1 MLPCRNGSHLYTGRQ
16 TCLSQ
21 RPGSGTSERCNSG
34 STDPAKLKVSGDFMS
49 LYQAYLEQIEGR
61 KEQGL
66 KPKPIDDGSLVA
78 ELIAQIK
85 DADHA
90 HRADSLNFLIYNTL
104 PGTTS
109 AAGVKAAFLKEI
121 ILGEAVVAEITPAF
135 AFELLSHM
143 KGGPSVEVLLDL
155 ALGDDAAIASDAA
168 EILKTQVFLYEADT
182 NRLKAAFEA
191 GSAIARDIIESYA
204 EAEFFTKLPEIEDE
218 IKVVTYIAAEGD
230 ISTDLLSPGNQAHS
244 RSDRELHGKCMISE
258 QAQDEIR
265 KLQAQHPDKQVM
277 LIAEKGTMGV
287 GSSRMSGVNNVALWT
302 GRQASPYVPFV
313 NVAPIVAGTN
323 GISPIF
329 LTTVGVT
336 GGIGIDLKNWVKK
349 LDADGN
355 PILNN
360 DDNPI
365 LEQKYSVE
373 TGTILTI
380 NTKDKMLLDEDGGEA
395 LVDVSSSFTPQKL
408 EFMKAGGS
416 YAIVF
421 GKMLQTFACETLGV
435 ELKSAY
441 APSKEVSVEGQGL
454 TAVEKIFNA
463 NAVGVAPGTVLHAG
477 SDARVRVNIVGSQD
491 TTGLMTAQ
499 ELEAMAATV
508 ISPTVDGAYQSGC
521 HTASVWDIKAQENTP
536 RLMKFMH
543 DFGLITGR
551 DPKDVYHPMTDVI
564 HKVLND
570 ITVDDWAIII
580 GGDSHT
586 RMSKGVA
593 FGADSGTVALALAT
607 GEATMPIPESV
618 KVTFKGS
625 MADHMD
631 FRDVVHATQTQM
643 LKQFGDN
650 VFQGRIIEV
659 HIGTLLADQ
668 AFTFTDWTAEMKAK
682 ASICISEDATLIE
695 SLEIAKHRIQIMIDK
710 GMEND
715 NRMLQGLIDIADQ
728 RIAQIRSG
736 EKPALAPDANA
747 SYFAE
752 VVVDLDQIVEPMI
765 ADPDVNNADVSKR
778 YTHDTIRPIS
788 FYGADKKVD
797 LGFVGS
803 CMVHKGDVKI
813 VAQMLRNLEKSSG
826 KVEFNAPLVVA
837 APTYNIIDELKA
849 EGDWDILQKYSGFE
863 FDDSKPKTSARTE
876 YENILYLER
885 PGCNLCMGN
894 QEKAAK
900 GDTVLATSTRL
911 FKGRVVE
918 DAGDKKGESLLA
930 STPVVV
936 LSAILGRTP
945 TLDEYKTAV
954 DGIDLT
960 KFAPPLAKP
969 GTTQSAHF

>member
-1 MLPCRNGSHLYTGRQ
+1 
-16 TCLSQ
+16 
-21 RPGSGTSERCNSG
+21 
-34 STDPAKLKVSGDFMS
+34 MS
-49 LYQAYLEQIEGR
+49 LYASYLDEIETR

-66 KPKPIDDGSLVA
+66 HPKPIDDGALTK
-78 ELIAQIK
+78 EIIDQIK
-85 DADHA
+85 DADHP
-90 HRADSLNFLIYNTL
+90 HRADSLQFFIYNTL

-109 AAGVKAAFLKEI
+109 AAGEKAEFLKDI
-121 ILGEAVVAEITPAF
+121 ILGKSVVPEITPDF

-143 KGGPSVEVLLDL
+143 KGGPSVRVLLDL
-155 ALGDDAAIASDAA
+155 LLGDDTAIAGQAA
-168 EILKTQVFLYEADT
+168 EVLKTQVFLYEADT
-182 NRLKAAFEA
+182 DRLKAAHVA
-191 GSAIARDIIESYA
+191 GNPVVKDLLESYA
-204 EAEFFTKLPEIEDE
+204 KAEFFTKLPDVEDE
-218 IKVVTYIAAEGD
+218 IEVVTFIAAEGD

-244 RSDRELHGKCMISE
+244 RADRELHGKCMIDE
-258 QAQDEIR
+258 AAQKHIEEL
-265 KLQAQHPDKQVM
+265 KLQHPNKRVM

-302 GRQASPYVPFV
+302 GKQASPYVPFV
-313 NVAPIVAGTN
+313 NIAPVVAGTN

-336 GGIGIDLKNWVKK
+336 GGIGLDLKNWVKK
-349 LDADGN
+349 VDADGK

-360 DDNPI
+360 DGNPI

-373 TGTILTI
+373 TGTVLKI
-380 NTKDKMLLDEDGGEA
+380 NTKTKKLYSEAGEELA
-395 LVDVSSSFTPQKL
+395 DMASAFTPQKV

-421 GKMLQTFACETLGV
+421 GKKLQTTAAEILGV
-435 ELKSAY
+435 E
-441 APSKEVSVEGQGL
+441 APVVFAPAKEITKDGQGL

-463 NAVGVAPGTVLHAG
+463 NAVGVAPGKTLHAG
-477 SDARVRVNIVGSQD
+477 SDVRVKVNIVGSQD
-491 TTGLMTAQ
+491 TTGPMTAQ

-508 ISPTVDGAYQSGC
+508 LSPAVDGAYQSGC
-521 HTASVWDIKAQENTP
+521 HTASVWDKKAEANIP
-536 RLMKFMH
+536 KLMSFMNN
-543 DFGLITGR
+543 FGLVTAR
-551 DPKDVYHPMTDVI
+551 DPKHVYHPLTDVI

-607 GEATMPIPESV
+607 GEASMPIPESV
-618 KVTFKGS
+618 KVTFKGE

-631 FRDVVHATQTQM
+631 FRDVVHATQAQM
-643 LKQFGDN
+643 LAQHGDN

-682 ASICISEDATLIE
+682 ASICISNDDTLIE
-695 SLEIAKHRIQIMIDK
+695 SLELAKHRIQIMIDK
-710 GMEND
+710 GMEQESG
-715 NRMLQGLIDIADQ
+715 MLAGLIAIADK
-728 RIAQIRSG
+728 RIAEIRSG
-736 EKPALAPDANA
+736 EKPALKPDANA
-747 SYFAE
+747 TYFAE
-752 VVVDLDQIVEPMI
+752 VVVDLDAIVEPMI

-788 FYGADKKVD
+788 YYAAEKKVD

-803 CMVHKGDVKI
+803 CMVHKGDIKI
-813 VAQMLRNLEKSSG
+813 VAQMLKNLEEVNG
-826 KVEFNAPLVVA
+826 KVEFKAPLVVA
-837 APTYNIIDELKA
+837 APTYNIVDELKE

-863 FDDSKPKTSARTE
+863 FDDFNLKTQARTE

-911 FKGRVVE
+911 FQGRVVADSE
-918 DAGDKKGESLLA
+918 TKKGESLLA

-945 TLDEYKTAV
+945 TLSEYKTAV
-954 DGIDLT
+954 KGINLT
-960 KFAPPLAKP
+960 KFAPPQQTPLD
-969 GTTQSAHF
+969 SRSVHF

>member
-1 MLPCRNGSHLYTGRQ
+1 
-16 TCLSQ
+16 
-21 RPGSGTSERCNSG
+21 
-34 STDPAKLKVSGDFMS
+34 MS
-49 LYQAYLEQIEGR
+49 LYSAYLDEIETR
-61 KEQGL
+61 EIQGL
-66 KPKPIDDGSLVA
+66 NPKPIEDSALVD

-85 DADHA
+85 DTKNE
-90 HRADSLNFLIYNTL
+90 HREDSLNFFIYNTL

-109 AAGVKAAFLKEI
+109 AAGAKARFLKEI
-121 ILGEAVVAEITPAF
+121 ILGNSLVEEISVEF

-155 ALGDDAAIASDAA
+155 ALSDDGAIGDQACDV
-168 EILKTQVFLYEADT
+168 LKVQVFLYEADMD
-182 NRLKAAFEA
+182 RLDDAYKAGNSNAKELL
-191 GSAIARDIIESYA
+191 ESYA
-204 EAEFFTKLPEIEDE
+204 KAEFFTKLPDVEEEIE
-218 IKVVTYIAAEGD
+218 VVTYIAGEGD

-244 RSDRELHGKCMISE
+244 RADRELHGKCLISPE
-258 QAQDEIR
+258 AQVEIQE
-265 KLQAQHPDKQVM
+265 LQKQHPDKRVM

-302 GRQASPYVPFV
+302 GKKASPYVPFI
-313 NVAPIVAGTN
+313 NIAPVVAGTN

-349 LDADGN
+349 KDDEGKTIRNNDGN
-355 PILNN
+355 PV
-360 DDNPI
+360 

-373 TGTILTI
+373 TGTVLKI
-380 NTKDKMLLDEDGGEA
+380 NTKERKLYNEDGSEE
-395 LVDVSSSFTPQKL
+395 LVDVSSAFTPQKV

-416 YAIVF
+416 YAVVF
-421 GKMLQTFACETLGV
+421 GKKLQTFAAQALGI
-435 ELKSAY
+435 E
-441 APSKEVSVEGQGL
+441 APQVFATAREISHEGQGL
-454 TAVEKIFNA
+454 TAVEKIFNK
-463 NAVGVAPGTVLHAG
+463 NAVGVAKGKVLHAG
-477 SDARVRVNIVGSQD
+477 SDVRVQVNIVGSQD
-491 TTGLMTAQ
+491 TTGLMTSQ

-508 ISPTVDGAYQSGC
+508 ISPIVDGAYQSGC
-521 HTASVWDIKAQENTP
+521 HTASVWDLKSQTNIPK
-536 RLMKFMH
+536 LMSFMNK
-543 DFGLITGR
+543 FGLITAR
-551 DPKDVYHPMTDVI
+551 DPEGEYHAMTDVI

-618 KVTFKGS
+618 KVTFKGK

-631 FRDVVHATQTQM
+631 FRDVVHATQAQM
-643 LKQFGDN
+643 LQQFGDN

-695 SLEIAKHRIQIMIDK
+695 SLEIAKHRISIMIEK
-710 GMEND
+710 GMD
-715 NRMLQGLIDIADQ
+715 NKAQTLQGLIDIADN
-728 RIAQIRSG
+728 RINEIKSG
-736 EKPALAPDANA
+736 EKPALTPDANA
-747 SYFAE
+747 KYFAE
-752 VVVDLDQIVEPMI
+752 VVVDLGAINEPMI
-765 ADPDVNNADVSKR
+765 ADPDVNNIDVSKR

-788 FYGADKKVD
+788 YYNADKKVD

-803 CMVHKGDVKI
+803 CMVHKGDMKI
-813 VAQMLRNLEKSSG
+813 VSQMLKNLEKETG
-826 KVEFNAPLVVA
+826 NVEFKAPLVVA
-837 APTYNIIDELKA
+837 APTYNIIDELKE
-849 EGDWDILQKYSGFE
+849 EGDWAVLQKYSGFE
-863 FDDSKPKTSARTE
+863 FDDVAPKNDARLE

-894 QEKAAK
+894 QEKAEK

-911 FKGRVVE
+911 FQGRVVE
-918 DAGDKKGESLLA
+918 DSEDKKGESLLA

-945 TLDEYKTAV
+945 TIEEYKDAV

-960 KFAPPLAKP
+960 KFSPPLQKAA
-969 GTTQSAHF
+969 GARSTHY